1 MDLQHHSD
9 IKVLNFLNSSNIDHI
24 YLVLK
29 LLNVLFVDLGL
40 KIDLIQYR
48 AQSIPIKK
56 IRQ

>member
-48 AQSIPIKK
+48 AQNIPIKK